1 MYVYVCI
8 CVHVCIVWVCGC
20 VGRWGGGRCGPHNGK
35 PVILNSHVL
44 GIACTQDLFKKCAK
58 QVSEHIMETGL
69 EQTGT

>member
-1 MYVYVCI
+1 MCACVYL
-8 CVHVCIVWVCGC
+8 CGC
-20 VGRWGGGRCGPHNGK
+20 VGVWVGGGEGVTLTMGGK

-69 EQTGT
+69 KQTGT

>member
-1 MYVYVCI
+1 MCAYVCM
-8 CVHVCIVWVCGC
+8 CVLCGC
-20 VGRWGGGRCGPHNGK
+20 VCVWVGGGGEVWPHNGK